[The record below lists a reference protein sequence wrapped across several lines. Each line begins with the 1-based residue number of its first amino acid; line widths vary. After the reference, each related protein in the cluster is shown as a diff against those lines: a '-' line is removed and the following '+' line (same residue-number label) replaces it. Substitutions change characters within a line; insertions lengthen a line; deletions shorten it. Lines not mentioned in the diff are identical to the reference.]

1 MTSSLRYAAVALC
14 VGLAFTACTKSTQT
28 TSTTSDTTQT
38 TAPDAGTAGASA
50 APAAN
55 ATSAGEATTAT
66 TPAASATMGAMAPAS
81 AVPTANVT
89 TGGTTSGSANG
100 TSGAYIDLPVYTN
113 ATEMKDQDMSASSNT
128 GSVVMKAYTT
138 KDDAKTV
145 ADWYR
150 SRLPSAW
157 KGGVLTAGSKTVG
170 TFSNEESDGDQSV
183 IVASQDDGT
192 TRIQLTT
199 KHGK

>member
-14 VGLAFTACTKSTQT
+14 VGLALTGCTKSTQT

-38 TAPDAGTAGASA
+38 AAPDAGTAGASSAPDA
-50 APAAN
+50 ASTGGAP
-55 ATSAGEATTAT
+55 TVT
-66 TPAASATMGAMAPAS
+66 TPASNATMGAMAPAS

-89 TGGTTSGSANG
+89 TSTTGGSANG
-100 TSGAYIDLPVYTN
+100 TSGAYIDLPVYPN

-128 GSVVMKAYTT
+128 GSLVMKAYTT

-145 ADWYR
+145 ADWYK
-150 SRLPSAW
+150 SHLPSAW